1 LIDHISI
8 GVSDLKASAAFYR
21 EVLAPLGYALRDD
34 RPATAGFGRRG
45 KSHSEFWLNAR
56 PGMPRVSGD
65 TGIHICLRAK
75 SPDEVKAFY
84 EAAVRLG
91 AGDDGAPGVRPEYSD
106 NYYAAFIRDFDG
118 NKIEVVTFVAQI

>member
-1 LIDHISI
+1 MIDHISI
-8 GVSDLKASAAFYR
+8 GVSDLKASTAFYK
-21 EVLAPLGYALRDD
+21 EVLAALDYELRDD

-56 PGMPRVSGD
+56 PDMAKVPEDSG
-65 TGIHICLRAK
+65 THICLRAK
-75 SPDEVKAFY
+75 SADDVKAFY

-91 AGDDGAPGVRPEYSD
+91 AEDDGPPGVRAVYSD

-118 NKIEVVTFVAQI
+118 NKIEVVTFVAKV